1 MRYRRHMSAIR
12 ELREASGLSQRNLAR
27 PTGIAQPNIAAYEAG
42 RRPTTDTVLERV
54 RAVTQLRP

>member
-1 MRYRRHMSAIR
+1 MSTIH
-12 ELREASGLSQRNLAR
+12 ELREASGLSQRDLAR
-27 PTGIAQPNIAAYEAG
+27 LTSIAQPNIAAYEAG

>member
-1 MRYRRHMSAIR
+1 MSAIR
-12 ELREASGLSQRNLAR
+12 ELREASGLSHRDLAR

-54 RAVTQLRP
+54 RAATQLRP